1 MPYHFF
7 FGASGAGKSCRLQH
21 QFLVEAQQSLS
32 SFSSVQYL
40 FIVPE
45 QYTMQTQKDL
55 VLASPT
61 GGILN
66 VDVLSFGRLAHRI
79 FEEIGT
85 DPRTVLND
93 IGKSLILQRLADRLG
108 DRLPVIGGNL
118 HRQGYISEVK
128 SVLSEFMQYDLSV
141 DDVRRL
147 AAFAGERGA
156 LRARLTD
163 LAALYQAFQEYE
175 QGSFITAE
183 ETLDLVA
190 EAVPRSALVRNAVIV
205 FDGFTG
211 FTPVQNRVIA
221 QLMKYAR
228 RVVISLT
235 LSDDGGRPISLVE
248 REKDPGDEQALF
260 YLTRKTVA
268 SLTRLAEEEDIP
280 HEPDEFLTGE
290 PWRFRAVPALAHLE
304 HRLFRYPV
312 TAYAEGQKDG
322 DSAACAVS
330 LFEASSQ
337 REEVR
342 QMMIRMKALAKEEGY
357 CWRDFAVVAGDLTAY
372 ADLLRE
378 AGALY
383 GVPVYLDLTHA
394 VVHNPLTETIRAA
407 LEVRI
412 RDFSYETVFR
422 YLRGGLMD
430 LTPEETDLLENY
442 CLARG
447 IRGRKRWMLPFD
459 AALEPMRK
467 KVCESLSPLLAE
479 ETGHRRTAAER
490 TEALWEFLV
499 QNRCQEK
506 MEALAAVFDAKGDTV
521 RADEYR
527 QVYRAVI
534 DLLSQIHDLLEDEPI
549 SREDYLALL
558 RTGFDEI
565 RLGTLPQQSDVVLAG
580 DLERTRLTQGKVLFV
595 LGVNDGSIP
604 KGTAGGGLLS
614 DLDREFLASSGIEL
628 APTPRDQM
636 MTQRLYLYL
645 NLTKPERRLIVSFAD
660 TDGAGKSLRPSYLIP
675 LLARLFPQAA
685 PGGRIQRPEERPA
698 SAQLTGA
705 GDTVSYLAGALRQCA
720 EGRFDG
726 AEEQCSSGPR
736 RADDA
741 DGADKA
747 EECPDRERER
757 QRAEFLTIYSY
768 AVSQGEKPVRD
779 QAEKLLAAA
788 FRHYDPRPLSRR
800 AAGRLYGRALSGS
813 VTRLEHMA
821 LCYRRQF
828 LEYGMRLRERP
839 EFVLQPSDSGTI
851 MHAALSDF
859 AAELG
864 KRGLTWRTF
873 TKEEGDALA
882 AESVRRFTETYGNRV
897 CYATAAGEFAVG
909 RMQRIL
915 ARTVETLQAQ
925 IEAGDFDPAGY
936 ELSFGGSG
944 PDSPAGLVLDLA
956 PDAAPDPVT
965 GAMLGLSSDRDPAPI
980 PRRAASEQAARE
992 LMAGGAHPRMYLN
1005 GRIDR
1010 LDLAGCGTSLYV
1022 KILDYKSGALDLS
1035 LRKMADGRQLQLM
1048 VYMEEVLSWLRQK
1061 YPDRAVVP
1069 AALLYYHLS
1078 DPFVAEPADGDPD
1091 ALVRS
1096 RLGAMKPM
1104 GILSADP
1111 AVLQMLDHGLSSGA
1125 NSAYLPV
1132 RMKKDGTPY
1141 ASPRLFTEAGY
1152 RALWETCRTVCVRL
1166 GSQILAGNIT
1176 AQPFR
1181 DGTDSACTY
1190 CPYREVCG
1198 YDPRIPG
1205 TSTKSGN

>member
-1 MPYHFF
+1 MPYHFL

-21 QFLVEAQQSLS
+21 QFLEEAQQSLA

-55 VLASPT
+55 VIASPT

-128 SVLSEFMQYDLSV
+128 SVLSEFMQYDLTV
-141 DDVRRL
+141 DDVKKL
-147 AAFAGERGA
+147 AAFAGGRGA

-175 QGSFITAE
+175 QGNFITAE

-190 EAVPRSALVRNAVIV
+190 EAVPRSALVRNAVII

-248 REKDPGDEQALF
+248 QEKDPGEEQALF

-290 PWRFRAVPALAHLE
+290 PWRFRAVPALSHLE
-304 HRLFRYPV
+304 RRLFRYPV
-312 TAYAEGQKDG
+312 TAYVDRQAAGS
-322 DSAACAVS
+322 SAACAVS

-357 CWRDFAVVAGDLTAY
+357 CWRDFAVVAGDLAAY

-394 VVHNPLTETIRAA
+394 VVHNPLMETIRAA

-430 LTPEETDLLENY
+430 LTPEKTDLLENY
-442 CLARG
+442 CLAHG

-506 MEALAAVFDAKGDTV
+506 MEALAAAFDAKGDTV

-527 QVYRAVI
+527 QVYRATI

-565 RLGTLPQQSDVVLAG
+565 RLGTLPQQTDVVLAG
-580 DLERTRLTQGKVLFV
+580 DLERTRLTQEKVLFV

-675 LLARLFPQAA
+675 LLQRLFPQAA

-705 GDTVSYLAGALRQCA
+705 EDTVSYLAVALRQCA

-726 AEEQCSSGPR
+726 AEEQSSRGPGR
-736 RADDA
+736 VDDA
-741 DGADKA
+741 DEA
-747 EECPDRERER
+747 EEHLDRERGR

-768 AVSQGEKPVRD
+768 VVSQGEKPVRD

-788 FRHYDPRPLSRR
+788 FRHYDPRPLSRK

-859 AAELG
+859 AAALEE
-864 KRGLTWRTF
+864 RGLTWRTF

-882 AESVRRFTETYGNRV
+882 AESVRRFTETYGNRI
-897 CYATAAGEFAVG
+897 CYATAAGAFTVR

-915 ARTVETLQAQ
+915 ARTVETLKAQ

-936 ELSFGGSG
+936 ELSFGGSE
-944 PDSPAGLVLDLA
+944 PDSPAGLVLDLS
-956 PDAAPDPVT
+956 PDIVE
-965 GAMLGLSSDRDPAPI
+965 DPA
-980 PRRAASEQAARE
+980 AE
-992 LMAGGAHPRMYLN
+992 RMYLN

-1010 LDLAGCGTSLYV
+1010 LDLAGSGNSLYV

-1078 DPFVAEPADGDPD
+1078 DPFVAEPEEGDHD

-1141 ASPRLFTEAGY
+1141 ASPRLFTEAAY
-1152 RALWETCRTVCVRL
+1152 RALWETSRAVCVRL
-1166 GSQILAGNIT
+1166 GRQILAGNIT

-1181 DGTDSACTY
+1181 DGADNACTY

-1205 TSTKSGN
+1205 TGTKAEN